1 MVVQVGEEVAV
12 LLKALCKPKPVI
24 AFERL
29 HLRGHYRFDLA
40 HAPHPTV
47 GCLWPLTTT
56 ATDKRP
62 LVSRDRK

>member
-40 HAPHPTV
+40 HAPSSYPR
-47 GCLWPLTTT
+47 LPL
-56 ATDKRP
+56 ALDDNRN
-62 LVSRDRK
+62 R